1 MELNWVI
8 AIVNRDRREDMEA
21 ICQNLKLPFTLTM
34 LGQGTATS
42 EHLSLYGLVPT
53 EKALVQTVADRDQ
66 TQRLIRAAKMRLFID
81 IPGNGI
87 MLSIPIKSVGGGRTM
102 AYLTDNKTP
111 APGKPRMNF
120 HHELIYVIIN
130 EGNSDLVMHAARSVG
145 ASGGTVLTGK
155 GTGSKESEKFLGITL
170 ADEKDVVLIVSDSR
184 KKAAIMKAIVEQ
196 AGPQT
201 DAGAICFSLPVSQV
215 AGLRHVETEDTARRP
230 VHKRPK
236 KKPTAPKAGA
246 SNEN

>member
-102 AYLTDNKTP
+102 AYLTENSTP
-111 APGKPRMNF
+111 GGENPKMTF
-120 HHELIYVIIN
+120 EHELIYAILN
-130 EGNSDLVMHAARSVG
+130 EGHSDMVMNAARSAG
-145 ASGGTVLTGK
+145 ATGGTVMTAK
-155 GTGSKESEKFLGITL
+155 GTGVKSAEKFMGISL
-170 ADEKDVVLIVSDSR
+170 ASERDVVIIVAKSEVKSQ
-184 KKAAIMKAIVEQ
+184 IMKAIIEKC
-196 AGPQT
+196 GIGTP
-201 DAGAICFSLPVSQV
+201 AGAVCFSLPVSEIQ
-215 AGLRHVETEDTARRP
+215 GLHS
-230 VHKRPK
+230 K
-236 KKPTAPKAGA
+236 
-246 SNEN
+246 NEESDI